1 MNSMD
6 YQATLQKGI
15 VPFFNRGNRKKTHT
29 FQQDNAAIHKSSSTM
44 NWFSAKKITVLNWPA
59 NSPDLNPIENVW
71 GLLARAVYR
80 HGKQFQTVGELK
92 DAVTEEWDKLQ
103 PSYLE
108 SLTQSMS
115 NRLCQ
120 VMQKFGGPTSY

>member
-1 MNSMD
+1 MS
-6 YQATLQKGI
+6 YIHSPQ
-15 VPFFNRGNRKKTHT
+15 FNYHGTRLYPLFRR
-29 FQQDNAAIHKSSSTM
+29 ASSTGNYDSTWIQYFAVEQKNHPFAM
-44 NWFSAKKITVLNWPA
+44 LYLN
-59 NSPDLNPIENVW
+59 LIENVW
-71 GLLARAVYR
+71 GVLARAVYR
-80 HGKQFQTVGELK
+80 HGKQFQTVGTLK

-103 PSYLE
+103 SSYLE

>member
-1 MNSMD
+1 MIEISD
-6 YQATLQKGI
+6 LLLDEFPTL
-15 VPFFNRGNRKKTHT
+15 VFLECVTY
-29 FQQDNAAIHKSSSTM
+29 
-44 NWFSAKKITVLNWPA
+44 
-59 NSPDLNPIENVW
+59 LNPIENVW
-71 GLLARAVYR
+71 ALLARAVYR

-103 PSYLE
+103 SSYLE

-120 VMQKFGGPTSY
+120 VMQKFVGPTSY